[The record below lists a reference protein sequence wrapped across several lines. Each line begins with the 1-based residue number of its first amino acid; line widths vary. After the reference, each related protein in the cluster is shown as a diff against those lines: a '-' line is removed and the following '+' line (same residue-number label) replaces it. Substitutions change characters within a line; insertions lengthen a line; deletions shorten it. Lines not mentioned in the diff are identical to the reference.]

1 MNNAVIAAGSNIQPV
16 KNVELAEKELS
27 ELGVLLKKSKFFFT
41 KPLLYEN
48 QDNFYNG
55 VFFIQI
61 IYEHDELKQKLKL
74 IEQELGRIRTKNKN
88 GPRTIDLDIVL
99 FNGQV
104 VDKDVFTRDFIK
116 LPIIEILPELKPVI
130 SSLNYQNN
138 FEDIKAIIDG
148 IVEVLQ
154 EKPLAI
160 LSLGN
165 WFFEQETH
173 NKLIDII
180 VLTCKNRQNY
190 KMEILNHLKS
200 LGIDK
205 IADSKISINLFTIS
219 ELNNKKIDIDKT
231 LVLYGNFSTEL

>member
-61 IYEHDELKQKLKL
+61 IYEQDELKQKLKL
-74 IEQELGRIRTKNKN
+74 IEQKLGRIRTKNKN

-104 VDKDVFTRDFIK
+104 IDKDVFTRDFIK
-116 LPIIEILPELKPVI
+116 YPIIEILPEFEPLVN
-130 SSLNYQNN
+130 SLNYRNN
-138 FEDIKAIIDG
+138 FENIKILIDI
-148 IVEVLQ
+148 IVETLAD
-154 EKPLAI
+154 KPSAI
-160 LSLGN
+160 LSLKS
-165 WFFEQETH
+165 WFFEQEAH
-173 NKLIDII
+173 NKLIDFII
-180 VLTCKNRQNY
+180 LTCENYQND
-190 KMEILNHLKS
+190 KVKILNHLKNS
-200 LGIDK
+200 GIDK
-205 IADSKISINLFTIS
+205 IADSKISISLFTID
-219 ELNNKKIDIDKT
+219 EFNNQIILPKETI
-231 LVLYGNFSTEL
+231 VLYGNYSVV